1 MVCLSEQSAVS
12 FSSSDEETV
21 HVFYLENCE
30 RTVTWPPPWLSE
42 EEHVDQQLQQVG
54 LSDDRPEK
62 EFRDEAGCDALQHG
76 GCEEDSSEALL
87 VPRVEDLDH
96 LAEGMLSFLLQAFNK
111 QSCL

>member
-1 MVCLSEQSAVS
+1 MS
-12 FSSSDEETV
+12 FIW
-21 HVFYLENCE
+21 
-30 RTVTWPPPWLSE
+30 RTVKGTVTRPPPSLSE
-42 EEHVDQQLQQVG
+42 EEHVDQQLQQFG

-96 LAEGMLSFLLQAFNK
+96 LAEGVLSFLLQAFNK